1 MFFVLFT
8 ALVAAVQAQ
17 HVPVQGDGLLRFPLR
32 VSTGAPVVKGVTKR
46 QEEVA
51 LEAQL
56 NGNFY
61 SIDLTIGTPG
71 QTVTVNL
78 DTGSPELWV
87 NPDCSQADN
96 PEFCESFGHFNES
109 STFAD
114 LGTQGTIIYG
124 TGMVR
129 FNRSTD
135 YIAVGAAR
143 ISQQIFGVADSS
155 FVTNVGVMGASPW
168 LSGWEGDYPLVLD
181 NLATQGFINSRAFS
195 LDIRS
200 ISSDRG
206 SVIFGGIDTRKFSG
220 RLEKRPIIPGD
231 DSPDG
236 YTRYWVYLD
245 GLTLVQNGKKVP
257 IFSKPT
263 RQAVM
268 LDSGYT
274 LSTLPGPIVQAIVD
288 SFPTAK
294 SIPESPLYSV
304 DCSVMDMAGTV
315 DFLFGE
321 TVIKVPYADFIWKR
335 PDGACRLGV
344 FQDDNFPVLG
354 DTFLRAAYVVYD
366 WDNRNIW
373 LANNEDCGSKLVA
386 IGKGPNAV
394 PALTGEC
401 SRSDGKTTGA
411 PTSSVPVNSTSL
423 PSTLSSSQYHNA
435 SMGLT
440 SSGSYPTVTYPTGN
454 AGVTSTVTYSEV
466 HTITSCPPTVT
477 NCPVGSLTTKLVTS
491 HHVFNCPGN
500 GACGD
505 KPTHPVTSKVP
516 QSTATYTIHM
526 PTLCRCQT
534 GCPKE
539 AYKTEIQVIT
549 VKPVKENPYPTPIH
563 GPVSHPS
570 NHTVTGIYAASTTAG
585 SFSPD
590 GCTTCHAQNEPTGVS
605 ATNVAPSGAVPTGV
619 APRPVNAG
627 AVCKVPGIL
636 VAAVGLAAA
645 VML

>member
-1 MFFVLFT
+1 MFFALF
-8 ALVAAVQAQ
+8 AGLVAAAQAVQ

-32 VSTGAPVVKGVTKR
+32 VSSGAPIVKGVTKR

-71 QTVTVNL
+71 QTVTVNF

-109 STFAD
+109 STFTD

-129 FNRSTD
+129 FNCSTD

-200 ISSDRG
+200 IGSDRG

-220 RLEKRPIIPGD
+220 QLEKRPIIPGD

-245 GLTLVQNGKKVP
+245 GLTLVQNGRKIP
-257 IFSKPT
+257 IFSKPI

-294 SIPESPLYSV
+294 TIPESPLYSV
-304 DCSVMDMAGTV
+304 DCSVIDMAGTV

-401 SRSDGKTTGA
+401 NRSDGNTTTVPTTSA
-411 PTSSVPVNSTSL
+411 PINSTAV
-423 PSTLSSSQYHNA
+423 PSTLSSTQYHNT
-435 SMGLT
+435 SMALT
-440 SSGSYPTVTYPTGN
+440 TPNSYPTVTYPTGH

-477 NCPVGSLTTKLVTS
+477 NCPVGSVTTELVTS
-491 HHVFNCPGN
+491 YHVINCPGN
-500 GACGD
+500 GACGG
-505 KPTHPVTSKVP
+505 KVTRPVTAKVP

-526 PTLCRCQT
+526 PTMCRCQT
-534 GCPKE
+534 GCPKD
-539 AYKTEIQVIT
+539 AYKTEAQVIT

-570 NHTVTGIYAASTTAG
+570 NHTFTGIHPASTTSS
-585 SFSPD
+585 SFNPD
-590 GCTTCHAQNEPTGVS
+590 GCTTCHAQNEPTSVPTTDVS
-605 ATNVAPSGAVPTGV
+605 PSGAVPTGV
-619 APRPVNAG
+619 APVTAG
-627 AVCKVPGIL
+627 AVSKVPGIF
-636 VAAVGLAAA
+636 VAAVGLVA
-645 VML
+645 VAML